1 MRNTLAQWLEYYQ
14 TLHHTAIDL
23 SLDRIR
29 LVAQNMG
36 LLPVSV
42 PTFMVAGTNGK
53 GTTLAC
59 LDALLREQGYCTGRL
74 TSPHLIHYNE
84 RITLSDVPVADD
96 LLIAAFSA
104 IEQQRGDTTLSFFEI
119 NVLAALWVFRQAQV
133 DVVLLEVGMGGRLD
147 ACNIVDADIAIITTV
162 DLDHQAWLGD
172 TRGKIGK
179 EKAGIMRSGQP
190 VILADPVMPDT
201 VLTHAQQ
208 LGSPCYH
215 YGADYHVSLLE
226 DQWSLASG
234 DHAWQALPVPHIP
247 LNNAAAAMVA
257 LQCHRDFRV
266 PTQAECQTVLSAL
279 QVTGRC
285 QHMALACDVV
295 LDVAH
300 NPQSASYLAEH
311 LQKHPVSGKTYA
323 LFSVLADK
331 DITEII
337 TPLFPIANQWH
348 YAPLIGIERAATMAQ
363 MAACLPD
370 NAVQHAMLSA
380 GYEAIVQQVQPQDR
394 IVIFGSF
401 FTVAAM
407 LEEIQP

>member
-14 TLHHTAIDL
+14 ALHHTAIDL

-59 LDALLREQGYCTGRL
+59 LDALLREQGCRTGRL
-74 TSPHLIHYNE
+74 TSPHLLHYNE
-84 RITLSDVPVADD
+84 RITLSNVPVADD
-96 LLIAAFSA
+96 QLIAAFSA

-119 NVLAALWVFRQAQV
+119 NVLATLWVFRQAQV

-147 ACNIVDADIAIITTV
+147 ACNIVDADVAIITTV

-172 TRGKIGK
+172 TREKIGK
-179 EKAGIMRSGQP
+179 EKAGIMRPGHP
-190 VILADPVMPDT
+190 VILADPMMPDS

-215 YGADYHVSLLE
+215 CGADYHVSLVE
-226 DQWSLASG
+226 SQWSLVSG
-234 DHAWQALPVPHIP
+234 DHQWQTLPVPHIP

-300 NPQSASYLAEH
+300 NAQSAAYLAQH

-331 DITEII
+331 DIAEII
-337 TPLFPIANQWH
+337 TPLLPIVDQWH
-348 YAPLIGIERAATMAQ
+348 YAPLVDIERAASVTQ
-363 MAACLPD
+363 MANCLPD
-370 NAVQHAMLSA
+370 HAVQQVTLSA
-380 GYEAIVQQVQPQDR
+380 GYEAMLHHVQPQDR

-407 LEEIQP
+407 LEEIQS

>member
-96 LLIAAFSA
+96 LLIEAFSA

-119 NVLAALWVFRQAQV
+119 NVLAALWVFQQQQV

-147 ACNIVDADIAIITTV
+147 ACNIVDADVAIITTV

-172 TRGKIGK
+172 TREKIGK
-179 EKAGIMRSGQP
+179 EKAGIMRPGQP
-190 VILADPVMPDT
+190 VILADPIMPDT

-215 YGADYHVSLLE
+215 CGVDYHVLLLK
-226 DQWSLASG
+226 DQWSLVSG
-234 DHAWQALPVPHIP
+234 DHVWQALPVPHTP
-247 LNNAAAAMVA
+247 FNNVAAAIVA
-257 LQCHRDFRV
+257 LQCHRDFRA
-266 PTQAECQTVLSAL
+266 PTQAECQKVLSDFY
-279 QVTGRC
+279 VTGRC
-285 QHMALACDVV
+285 HHMALVCDVV

-300 NPQSASYLAEH
+300 NAQSAAYLAEH
-311 LQKHPVSGKTYA
+311 LQKHPVVGKTYA

-331 DITEII
+331 DIEAIVA
-337 TPLFPIANQWH
+337 PLLPSVDQWH
-348 YAPLIGIERAATMAQ
+348 YAPLIDIERAASVAQ
-363 MAACLPD
+363 MAECLPD
-370 NAVQHAMLSA
+370 HALQQSTLSVGYKSMLQH
-380 GYEAIVQQVQPQDR
+380 VQPQDR

-407 LEEIQP
+407 LEEIH